1 MSDFI
6 IQENL
11 NQEGYDNDKDFYY
24 LTENKD
30 EINESNL
37 QSSPREE
44 FNDNIYQED
53 FDHSRLHTYS
63 PTVTSPPIKI
73 SVAPPVTPL
82 AAPKSKYNK
91 VNKWL
96 YIFLLIL
103 VVALV
108 FYYLIDN
115 KYIKLPSF
123 ESKGALSASPSS
135 TSTLGSTFMS
145 LH

>member
-24 LTENKD
+24 LTDNKD
-30 EINESNL
+30 ESNL
-37 QSSPREE
+37 LSSPQE

-53 FDHSRLHTYS
+53 FDHSNLHTYS
-63 PTVTSPPIKI
+63 PTITSHPIKKTI
-73 SVAPPVTPL
+73 APPVAPPVTT
-82 AAPKSKYNK
+82 KSKYNK
-91 VNKWL
+91 PKKWL

-103 VVALV
+103 VVALG

-123 ESKGALSASPSS
+123 ESKGVLSASPSS

>member
-1 MSDFI
+1 MTDFI

-24 LTENKD
+24 LTENND
-30 EINESNL
+30 ESNL
-37 QSSPREE
+37 LSSPRE

-53 FDHSRLHTYS
+53 FDHSNLHTYS
-63 PTVTSPPIKI
+63 PTVSSPPIKKP
-73 SVAPPVTPL
+73 VAPPVVPPVT
-82 AAPKSKYNK
+82 PKSKYNK